1 VVNPVSMSDKLFI
14 IDGKEASGKI
24 AMKKLSA
31 FDFDNINVSRDTDL
45 IKKYGDKAKN
55 GVIFIYSKKDKK

>member
-1 VVNPVSMSDKLFI
+1 MSDKLFI
-14 IDGKEASGKI
+14 IDGKEASEKK

-45 IKKYGDKAKN
+45 IKK
-55 GVIFIYSKKDKK
+55 